1 MRLDGT
7 ELYDGYISACDLDN
21 DFAVVQ
27 VSGVRDVQVGPFQSA
42 LESLPH
48 GEVLAVGRDTSG
60 NIVVKIVELN
70 GDSRVSEDHR
80 DLYCKIS
87 KVHLH
92 DDMSISFY
100 FCYAWRQQR

>member
-1 MRLDGT
+1 VHLDGT

-42 LESLPH
+42 LESLPY
-48 GEVLAVGRDTSG
+48 GEVLAVGRDISG
-60 NIVVKIVELN
+60 QIMVATVDI
-70 GDSRVSEDHR
+70 SRVSKNDK
-80 DLYCKIS
+80 DLYRKIS

-92 DDMSISFY
+92 DNMSISFY